1 MSGTIFGQQAT
12 KQIIETVRR
21 VARQVRNETP
31 QRGRYMAERDRRHWA
46 VLQEDLVAAVD
57 FFTNPSVATARLLR
71 RDGSGDY
78 VFTNTLVT
86 VVNRF
91 MNISLDEDTIIGMSF
106 NDGVGL
112 TAEECSLLH
121 PTMVHEVER
130 YSKIFPSGWSLNE
143 EGCPVN
149 GIDRTT
155 VSKDYV
161 QEFVNFIG
169 TCGGFSVC

>member
-21 VARQVRNETP
+21 VARQVRNEAP

-71 RDGSGDY
+71 RNGSGDY

-91 MNISLDEDTIIGMSF
+91 MNISLDEDTIIGIEWQNGEWTPYKADCAPGSESIPDLASTSVDPG
-106 NDGVGL
+106 NPGPGESD
-112 TAEECSLLH
+112 
-121 PTMVHEVER
+121 VEPG
-130 YSKIFPSGWSLNE
+130 SIQPPGFPS
-143 EGCPVN
+143 P
-149 GIDRTT
+149 
-155 VSKDYV
+155 
-161 QEFVNFIG
+161 
-169 TCGGFSVC
+169 

>member
-91 MNISLDEDTIIGMSF
+91 MNISLDEDTIIGIEWQNGEWTPYKADCAPGSQSIPDLASASADPG
-106 NDGVGL
+106 NPGAG
-112 TAEECSLLH
+112 E
-121 PTMVHEVER
+121 
-130 YSKIFPSGWSLNE
+130 SGSIT
-143 EGCPVN
+143 P
-149 GIDRTT
+149 
-155 VSKDYV
+155 
-161 QEFVNFIG
+161 G
-169 TCGGFSVC
+169 TGSI